1 MDSVHSWGSDEW
13 SEDEWKKTVERGRRL
28 WNDEHSADT
37 GGGEGKK
44 TANTNTV
51 HLAWGGQ
58 TLKGQEGRKAEA
70 DGNGPRPK
78 AIDAYL
84 STQKAHFDG
93 FDG

>member
-1 MDSVHSWGSDEW
+1 MTNTQPTPE
-13 SEDEWKKTVERGRRL
+13 
-28 WNDEHSADT
+28 
-37 GGGEGKK
+37 EGKAKK

-84 STQKAHFDG
+84 STQKAQPTDRSEG
-93 FDG
+93 TRMK